1 MIVQLALLIKTR
13 IAFVHRRW
21 ELVPTVLAEL
31 ASSIGWSDSSPST
44 DLISGQ
50 KEERTWLAC
59 LNIHYLILRAL
70 WEGRIGNDNVT
81 KEIMKR
87 AYALMDETADKKVF
101 NELRANGGVI
111 TVCFFFF
118 SMVTDWVAALE
129 INHVCSC
136 IYQIAVLFKYK
147 QHPLISFICL
157 LI

>member
-1 MIVQLALLIKTR
+1 MVVQLALLIKTR

-31 ASSIGWSDSSPST
+31 AASIGWSDSSPST
-44 DLISGQ
+44 DLVSDQ

-70 WEGRIGNDNVT
+70 WEGRVGNDSVA

-118 SMVTDWVAALE
+118 FYSWELTGLE

-157 LI
+157 LT